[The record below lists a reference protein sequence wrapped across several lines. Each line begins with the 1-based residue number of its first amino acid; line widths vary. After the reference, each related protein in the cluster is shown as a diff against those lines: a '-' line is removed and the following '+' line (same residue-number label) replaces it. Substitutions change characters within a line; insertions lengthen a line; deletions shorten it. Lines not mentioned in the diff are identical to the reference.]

1 MIVFLLIS
9 AAFTTFGQNITDA
22 GVEKPFIEVTG
33 TAEKEIIPDEIYIA
47 ITIRERNE
55 GREKITIDKQ
65 EADLL
70 EALKNIGISVEN
82 LSLSDAN
89 ADYIRVRWTKKDVI
103 TKAGYVIKV
112 GDAQTVGKVFEKL
125 DELKIEDAYIS
136 KVSHSKLEE
145 FKKDVRI
152 MAIKAAKEKAD
163 YLLAAIGQ
171 QTGKALKVYE
181 VLNPRMDETNI
192 NIRGART
199 ESSLNYIEGV
209 KVKEVDKEIQFQ
221 KIKLQ
226 AAIYVKFGI
235 D

>member
-1 MIVFLLIS
+1 
-9 AAFTTFGQNITDA
+9 
-22 GVEKPFIEVTG
+22 
-33 TAEKEIIPDEIYIA
+33 
-47 ITIRERNE
+47 
-55 GREKITIDKQ
+55 
-65 EADLL
+65 
-70 EALKNIGISVEN
+70 
-82 LSLSDAN
+82 
-89 ADYIRVRWTKKDVI
+89 
-103 TKAGYVIKV
+103 
-112 GDAQTVGKVFEKL
+112 
-125 DELKIEDAYIS
+125 
-136 KVSHSKLEE
+136 
-145 FKKDVRI
+145 